1 MSIDTEA
8 ATETEE
14 SIEALAESLGEAIK
28 GLPEYEQFIEAK
40 AAVEADTEAQEQIS
54 EFERARRRYMDA
66 RERGAATR
74 DDLREMQ
81 QKQEELHEIP
91 VMKEF
96 LQAENDL
103 ELRLKALNAHINEP
117 LSIDFGDKA
126 TGCCN
131 D

>member
-1 MSIDTEA
+1 MSI
-8 ATETEE
+8 ETESTE
-14 SIEALAESLGEAIK
+14 RTIEDLGREFGEAIAD
-28 GLPEYEQFIEAK
+28 LPEYRAFLEAK
-40 AAVEADTEAQEQIS
+40 EVVEADEEAQKQIA

-66 RERGAATR
+66 RERGQASR

-103 ELRLKALNAHINEP
+103 ELRLQALNEHVNEP
-117 LSIDFGDKA
+117 LEIDFGDKA
-126 TGCCN
+126 SGCCN